1 MPAVSRQLVSTVVD
15 NSALARREDVNCIG
29 WGSE

>member
-1 MPAVSRQLVSTVVD
+1 MPAVFRQLVSTAVD
-15 NSALARREDVNCIG
+15 NSALARREDVNSIG